1 MTIYLLFLVGVISY
15 ALFDW
20 ARWKQ
25 PGAPWSAYWGTHA
38 GPNIAN
44 AIMALMGFM
53 AWRGKVLGPLLG
65 LVGFNSDSVLLQTE
79 VGPVI
84 APLAGFV
91 LSIITMF
98 ASRKVFPAKETP

>member
-1 MTIYLLFLVGVISY
+1 MTIYLLFLCGVIAY
-15 ALFDW
+15 VAFDW
-20 ARWKQ
+20 ARWKI
-25 PGAPWSAYWGTHA
+25 PGTAWSGYWASHA

-44 AIMALMGFM
+44 AVMALMAFL
-53 AWRGKVLGPLLG
+53 AWQGKVLGPLLG

-84 APLAGFV
+84 APVAGFV

-98 ASRKVFPAKETP
+98 ASRRVWPAKGD